1 MKQHKIIMSLA
12 VIVCSAI
19 IWSISLFAGSQ
30 SAVEKNQHKKPS
42 NTDTTFTLLFG
53 GDMMGHQPM
62 INAAW
67 NDSTKQY
74 EYLPWFQFI
83 QPVINQAT
91 WACANLEVTLAGAP
105 YSGYP
110 QFSSPDAYAAAIQ
123 QAGFDF
129 LVTANNH
136 SQDRGKDGLERTIWV
151 LDSLKI
157 PHTGTFTDTAI
168 FRKSHPAIV
177 EVAGCKIAILNYTYG
192 TNGLVV
198 KHPNM
203 VNMIDTSWMDAE
215 MKKAKKMGV
224 DLIIPVMH
232 WGVEYMTTENAD
244 QRKTASFLANR
255 GANAII
261 GMHPHVVQ
269 PIKYLGV
276 KNANHESHVPVAYSL
291 GNFVS
296 NQRDINRDGG
306 IMVQLTCK
314 RSKGKVSVEKV
325 SYIPFWVWRLQE
337 PTTVNGISLRKGY
350 YILTEKEVSFL
361 KDAGTSNAMA
371 DKEAAELFF
380 KNVRKIVN
388 ASENPKP
395 IEELKP

>member
-1 MKQHKIIMSLA
+1 MTMFTFLKQHKISVLVTAIG
-12 VIVCSAI
+12 CSAI
-19 IWSISLFAGSQ
+19 VWTISLYAGSQ
-30 SAVEKNQHKKPS
+30 SSVEKNQHKKS
-42 NTDTTFTLLFG
+42 TNSDTTFTLLFG

-67 NDSTKQY
+67 NDSTQKY

-83 QPVINQAT
+83 QPIVNQAT
-91 WACANLEVTLAGAP
+91 WSCANLEVTLAGPP

-110 QFSSPDAYAAAIQ
+110 QFSSPDDYAAAIQ

-136 SQDRGKDGLERTIWV
+136 SQDRGKDGLERTISV

-157 PHTGTFTDTAI
+157 PHTGTFIDTGA
-168 FRKSHPAIV
+168 FKQSHPAVV

-203 VNMIDTSWMDAE
+203 VNMIDTAWMDKE
-215 MKKAKKMGV
+215 MKKAKQLGV

-244 QRKTASFLANR
+244 QRKTAEFLATR

-269 PIKYLGV
+269 PIKYVAGP
-276 KNANHESHVPVAYSL
+276 KSAQVPVAFSL

-314 RSKGKVSVEKV
+314 KIKGKVSVQKV

-337 PTTVNGISLRKGY
+337 TNPQYHLRKGY
-350 YILTEKEVSFL
+350 YILTEKQVSML
-361 KDAGTSNAMA
+361 TGEDKDKAT
-371 DKEAAELFF
+371 LFF
-380 KNVRKIVN
+380 SNVRKIVN
-388 ASENPKP
+388 GPDTHRP
-395 IEELKP
+395 IEEIKP